1 MIIRKLSQ
9 VLSTENNVE
18 APNGNWLSRRLITSA
33 DGMGFSLS
41 DTIIKAGT
49 ETKIWYK
56 NHLEAVYCISG
67 NGSIEDLTIGITHR
81 IEPGVLYAL
90 NNNERHILR
99 GGSEDMRLVC
109 VFYPALRGDEVHDK
123 DGSYPVDTS
132 A

>member
-1 MIIRKLSQ
+1 MIVRKLSQ
-9 VLSTENNVE
+9 VLNTENDVK
-18 APNGNWLSRRLITSA
+18 APNGNWLSRRLITKV
-33 DGMGFSLS
+33 DGMGFSFS
-41 DTIIKAGT
+41 DTTIKAGT
-49 ETKIWYK
+49 ETRIWYK

-67 NGSIEDLTIGITHR
+67 DGSIEDLTTGVTHQ

-90 NNNERHILR
+90 NHNERHILR

-123 DGSYPVDTS
+123 DGSYPIDTS

>member
-1 MIIRKLSQ
+1 MIIRSLEKILNTSAD
-9 VLSTENNVE
+9 VA
-18 APNGNWLSRRLITSA
+18 APNGNWQSRRLLMQS
-33 DGMGFSLS
+33 DCMGFSLH

-67 NGSIEDLTIGITHR
+67 NGSVEDLTTSITHQ
-81 IEPGVLYAL
+81 IEPGVMYAL
-90 NNNERHILR
+90 NQNDKHILR

-109 VFYPALRGDEVHDK
+109 VFYPALRGDEIHDK
-123 DGSYPVDTS
+123 DGSYPPPSV